1 MMDIPIPQGA
11 RQIIRDLEE
20 QGFEAYV
27 VGGCVRDSLF
37 FRTPKDWDITTDAR
51 PEEVKRIFART
62 IDTGIQH
69 GTVTVLLDGGSY
81 EVTTYRIDGLYL
93 DGRHPSEVSFT
104 NKLAEDL
111 RRRDFTVN
119 AMAYHP
125 QRGLIDLYGGEGDLR
140 RGVIRAVGCATE
152 RFSEDALRMLRAVRF
167 CAQLDFSL
175 ETETRAAIR
184 DLAPRLALV
193 SKERIQVE
201 LFKIL
206 TGQCPHFYLWC
217 HELGLTAGMDQALP
231 CSDAEQLRLMEKR
244 LRLLAE
250 RLHLEEERACDS
262 TAVLT
267 EDRERLYLGLAVI
280 ILPSYRGERREPEQM
295 FRRLHIDNE
304 TRLHVTTMVANA
316 KRELAVDPPSVRRAL
331 SQLGETDLR
340 LVSRLQKLTGRH
352 DDDLYQRQIALILAR
367 KEAFR
372 IDMLAVDG
380 YNIMERYHCRGKEI
394 GTLLQIAL
402 EMVLEQ
408 PERNS
413 REEIFAYLDG
423 CAVTSLQKENEV

>member
-1 MMDIPIPQGA
+1 MMDISIPQGA
-11 RQIIRDLEE
+11 RQIIKALED

-27 VGGCVRDSLF
+27 VGGCVRDSLL
-37 FRTPKDWDITTDAR
+37 FRIPKDWDITTDAR
-51 PEEVKRIFART
+51 PEDVKRIFAKT

-69 GTVTVLLDGGSY
+69 GTVTVVLGGDSY

-125 QRGLIDLYGGEGDLR
+125 QRGLIDLYNGEADLHQR
-140 RGVIRAVGCATE
+140 MIRAVGCAAD
-152 RFSEDALRMLRAVRF
+152 RFTEDALRMLRAVRF
-167 CAQLDFSL
+167 CAQLDFAL
-175 ETETRAAIR
+175 EEETRSAIC
-184 DLAPRLALV
+184 DLAPRLAMV

-206 TGQCPHFYLWC
+206 TGRCPHLYLWC
-217 HELGLTAGMDQALP
+217 HELGLAAGMDQALQYVN
-231 CSDAEQLRLMEKR
+231 AKERILIK
-244 LRLLAE
+244 E
-250 RLHLEEERACDS
+250 RLHKLVSDFDCES
-262 TAVLT
+262 QSQVKNQ
-267 EDRERLYLGLAVI
+267 RLYLGLAVI
-280 ILPSYRGERREPEQM
+280 LLPAYRGDRREFEQI

-304 TRLHVTTMVANA
+304 TRRHVTAMVVNA
-316 KRELAVDPPSVRRAL
+316 EKKLSVDRAAVRRAL
-331 SQLGETDLR
+331 AQLGETDLR
-340 LVSRLQKLTGRH
+340 LVSCLQELTDRH
-352 DDDLYQRQIALILAR
+352 DDAAYQEQISLILAR

-394 GTLLQIAL
+394 GILLGLAL

-408 PERNS
+408 PTRNS

-423 CAVTSLQKENEV
+423 CAVTSLQKEHEV